1 VLILAITKQPG
12 STRIGSPNGMS
23 EYKIALFGSGG
34 VGKSSLTGQF
44 VSHTWTERYDPTIE
58 DAFRK
63 EFTVN
68 GQECVLEILDT
79 AGVEQFIA
87 MRDHQM
93 RDRHGF
99 ILVYDI
105 TNPSSMNDLNDLYTQ
120 IQQNKSPAAQ
130 SSIRDDN
137 GDPEAVIPL
146 VLVGNKLD
154 LANERK
160 VSHQRGKTLAER
172 WNCAH
177 YETSAKTR
185 INVDEVFYDLVG
197 QIMRENEEA
206 VKAKKASVAMSP
218 APGQVGEKDDGDYV
232 GTSCCVV
239 T

>member
-1 VLILAITKQPG
+1 
-12 STRIGSPNGMS
+12 
-23 EYKIALFGSGG
+23 
-34 VGKSSLTGQF
+34 
-44 VSHTWTERYDPTIE
+44 
-58 DAFRK
+58 
-63 EFTVN
+63 
-68 GQECVLEILDT
+68 
-79 AGVEQFIA
+79 
-87 MRDHQM
+87 M

-105 TNPSSMNDLNDLYTQ
+105 TNPGSMNDLNDLYTQ

-130 SSIRDDN
+130 SSIIRDDN
-137 GDPEAVIPL
+137 GDPEVVIPL

-172 WNCAH
+172 WNCAY

-197 QIMRENEEA
+197 QIVRGNEEA
-206 VKAKKASVAMSP
+206 VKARKASVAMSP

>member
-1 VLILAITKQPG
+1 
-12 STRIGSPNGMS
+12 
-23 EYKIALFGSGG
+23 
-34 VGKSSLTGQF
+34 
-44 VSHTWTERYDPTIE
+44 
-58 DAFRK
+58 
-63 EFTVN
+63 
-68 GQECVLEILDT
+68 
-79 AGVEQFIA
+79 
-87 MRDHQM
+87 M

-105 TNPSSMNDLNDLYTQ
+105 TSPSSMNDLNDLYLQ

-130 SSIRDDN
+130 SSIKEDT
-137 GDPEAVIPL
+137 DPPDAVIPL

-160 VSHQRGKTLAER
+160 ISHQKGKILAER

-197 QIMRENEEA
+197 QIIAQNEEA
-206 VKAKKASVAMSP
+206 VKSKKASRRISP
-218 APGQVGEKDDGDYV
+218 SPGQVGEKDDKSDYA

-239 T
+239 S